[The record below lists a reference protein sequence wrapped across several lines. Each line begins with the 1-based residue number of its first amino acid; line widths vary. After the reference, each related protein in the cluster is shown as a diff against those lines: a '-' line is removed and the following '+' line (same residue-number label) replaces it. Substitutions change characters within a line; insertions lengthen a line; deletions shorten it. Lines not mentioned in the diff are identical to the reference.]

1 MMLSE
6 EKLPD
11 HDAVSRRPTNSH
23 TLFRFLR
30 ALRRA
35 LSDLERIL
43 HLDEFRPSIRADSSG
58 EGPMRVGDL
67 IGSRKEIYTVSEE
80 TSVHQVAQ
88 YLRTKGVRTVGV
100 LDATG
105 KLAGVIS
112 QSDISDKV
120 AAENKCPAWMKASDI
135 MTREL
140 VTVTA
145 ERSLDECLLLMEEN
159 GIFHLI
165 VLNERGEFRGML
177 SVKDILRVVASD
189 EKARADLLEAFIFPP
204 R

>member
-1 MMLSE
+1 
-6 EKLPD
+6 
-11 HDAVSRRPTNSH
+11 
-23 TLFRFLR
+23 
-30 ALRRA
+30 
-35 LSDLERIL
+35 
-43 HLDEFRPSIRADSSG
+43 
-58 EGPMRVGDL
+58 MRVGDL

-80 TSVHQVAQ
+80 TSVHEVAQ
-88 YLRTKGVRTVGV
+88 YLRAKQVRTVGV
-100 LDATG
+100 LGANG
-105 KLAGVIS
+105 KLTGVIS
-112 QSDISDKV
+112 QSDVSDKV
-120 AAENKCPAWMKASDI
+120 AAENKCPAWMKAADI

-145 ERSLDECLLLMEEN
+145 EKTLDECLLLMEQN

-165 VLNERGEFRGML
+165 VLNHLGDFRGML

>member
-1 MMLSE
+1 
-6 EKLPD
+6 
-11 HDAVSRRPTNSH
+11 
-23 TLFRFLR
+23 
-30 ALRRA
+30 
-35 LSDLERIL
+35 
-43 HLDEFRPSIRADSSG
+43 
-58 EGPMRVGDL
+58 MRVGDL

-80 TSVHQVAQ
+80 TSVHEVAQ
-88 YLRTKGVRTVGV
+88 YLRAKQVRTVGV
-100 LDATG
+100 LGENG
-105 KLAGVIS
+105 KLTGVIS

-120 AAENKCPAWMKASDI
+120 AAENKCPAWMKAADI

-145 ERSLDECLLLMEEN
+145 EKTLDECLLLMEQN

-165 VLNERGEFRGML
+165 VLNHIGEFRGML

-189 EKARADLLEAFIFPP
+189 EKARADLLEAFIFPQ

>member
-1 MMLSE
+1 
-6 EKLPD
+6 
-11 HDAVSRRPTNSH
+11 
-23 TLFRFLR
+23 
-30 ALRRA
+30 
-35 LSDLERIL
+35 
-43 HLDEFRPSIRADSSG
+43 
-58 EGPMRVGDL
+58 MRVGDL
-67 IGSRKEIYTVSEE
+67 IGARKEIYTVSEE
-80 TSVHQVAQ
+80 TSVHEVAQ
-88 YLRTKGVRTVGV
+88 YLRAKEVRTVGV
-100 LDATG
+100 LGSSG
-105 KLAGVIS
+105 KLTGVIS

-145 ERSLDECLLLMEEN
+145 EKTLDECLLLMEQN

-165 VLNERGEFRGML
+165 VLNPMGEFRGML

-189 EKARADLLEAFIFPP
+189 EKARADLLEAFIFPQ

>member
-1 MMLSE
+1 
-6 EKLPD
+6 
-11 HDAVSRRPTNSH
+11 
-23 TLFRFLR
+23 
-30 ALRRA
+30 
-35 LSDLERIL
+35 
-43 HLDEFRPSIRADSSG
+43 
-58 EGPMRVGDL
+58 MRVGDL
-67 IGSRKEIYTVSEE
+67 IGSRKEIYTVSED
-80 TSVHQVAQ
+80 TSVHEVAQ
-88 YLRTKGVRTVGV
+88 YLRAKQVRTVGV
-100 LDATG
+100 LGANG
-105 KLAGVIS
+105 KLTGVIS

-145 ERSLDECLLLMEEN
+145 EKTLDECLLLMEQN

-165 VLNERGEFRGML
+165 VLSQMGEFRGML
-177 SVKDILRVVASD
+177 SVKDILKVVASD

>member
-1 MMLSE
+1 
-6 EKLPD
+6 
-11 HDAVSRRPTNSH
+11 
-23 TLFRFLR
+23 
-30 ALRRA
+30 
-35 LSDLERIL
+35 
-43 HLDEFRPSIRADSSG
+43 
-58 EGPMRVGDL
+58 MRVGDL

-80 TSVHQVAQ
+80 TSVHEVAQ
-88 YLRTKGVRTVGV
+88 YLRAKQVRTVGV
-100 LDATG
+100 LGANG
-105 KLAGVIS
+105 KLTGVIS

-145 ERSLDECLLLMEEN
+145 EKTLDECLLLMEQN

-165 VLNERGEFRGML
+165 VLSQMGKFRGML
-177 SVKDILRVVASD
+177 SVKDILKVVASD

>member
-1 MMLSE
+1 
-6 EKLPD
+6 
-11 HDAVSRRPTNSH
+11 
-23 TLFRFLR
+23 
-30 ALRRA
+30 
-35 LSDLERIL
+35 
-43 HLDEFRPSIRADSSG
+43 
-58 EGPMRVGDL
+58 MRVGDL

-80 TSVHQVAQ
+80 TSVHEVAQ
-88 YLRTKGVRTVGV
+88 YLRSKQVRTVGV
-100 LDATG
+100 LGASG
-105 KLAGVIS
+105 KLTGVIS

-120 AAENKCPAWMKASDI
+120 AAENKCPAWMKAADI

-145 ERSLDECLLLMEEN
+145 EKTLDECLLLMEQN

-165 VLNERGEFRGML
+165 VLNPFGDFRGML

>member
-1 MMLSE
+1 M
-6 EKLPD
+6 K
-11 HDAVSRRPTNSH
+11 
-23 TLFRFLR
+23 
-30 ALRRA
+30 
-35 LSDLERIL
+35 
-43 HLDEFRPSIRADSSG
+43 
-58 EGPMRVGDL
+58 VGDL
-67 IGSRKEIYTVSEE
+67 IGSRREVFTVGEE
-80 TSVHQVAQ
+80 TSVHHVAQ
-88 YLRTKGVRTVGV
+88 YLRAKEVRTVGV
-100 LDATG
+100 LDANGRLT
-105 KLAGVIS
+105 GVIS

-145 ERSLDECLLLMEEN
+145 EKTLDECLLLMVQN
-159 GIFHLI
+159 GLFHLI
-165 VLNERGEFRGML
+165 VLNEGGEFRGML

>member
-1 MMLSE
+1 
-6 EKLPD
+6 
-11 HDAVSRRPTNSH
+11 
-23 TLFRFLR
+23 
-30 ALRRA
+30 
-35 LSDLERIL
+35 
-43 HLDEFRPSIRADSSG
+43 
-58 EGPMRVGDL
+58 MRVGDL

-80 TSVHQVAQ
+80 TSVHEVAQ
-88 YLRTKGVRTVGV
+88 YLRAKQVRTVGV
-100 LDATG
+100 LGASG
-105 KLAGVIS
+105 KLTGVIS

-120 AAENKCPAWMKASDI
+120 AAENKCPAWMKAADI

-145 ERSLDECLLLMEEN
+145 EKTLDECLLLMEQN

-165 VLNERGEFRGML
+165 VLNQFGDFRGML